1 MRRPTSDVP
10 IRLFFFLFF
19 FYLALFR
26 LKREPKQP
34 NRFDSSQN
42 GYRNR
47 PIRLIWLPKQADMA
61 AKIDRWP
68 PIFCFMWRER
78 EREEEE
84 EEEEEEDTKKWL
96 EHVRKKNKGI

>member
-1 MRRPTSDVP
+1 
-10 IRLFFFLFF
+10 
-19 FYLALFR
+19 
-26 LKREPKQP
+26 
-34 NRFDSSQN
+34 
-42 GYRNR
+42 
-47 PIRLIWLPKQADMA
+47 MA